1 MGVPLPAVLDTLLI
15 GVAIESPSSA
25 YTAAALALLGSM
37 AGNIVLFR
45 AARMG
50 GRRFLNT
57 EAPEGKRQ
65 KFRRWFQRYGL
76 LTIFIP
82 GVTPFA
88 PLPLK
93 VFVISAGAMRTSF
106 PRFVAVI
113 FAARVIRYAGV
124 VYLGLR
130 LRNDAAGFLNDNRW
144 NITVILLLIALV
156 LAAVVK

>member
-15 GVAIESPSSA
+15 GVAIESPGSA

-37 AGNIVLFR
+37 GGNIFLFR
-45 AARMG
+45 AARLG

-76 LTIFIP
+76 LTVFIP
-82 GVTPFA
+82 AVTPFA

-93 VFVISAGAMRTSF
+93 VFVVSAGAMHT
-106 PRFVAVI
+106 PLARFLVVVVV
-113 FAARVIRYAGV
+113 ARVIRYYGEA
-124 VYLGLR
+124 YLGIR
-130 LRNDAAGFLNDNRW
+130 LGEAAHGFLRRNGW
-144 NITVILLLIALV
+144 NIAGIR
-156 LAAVVK
+156 